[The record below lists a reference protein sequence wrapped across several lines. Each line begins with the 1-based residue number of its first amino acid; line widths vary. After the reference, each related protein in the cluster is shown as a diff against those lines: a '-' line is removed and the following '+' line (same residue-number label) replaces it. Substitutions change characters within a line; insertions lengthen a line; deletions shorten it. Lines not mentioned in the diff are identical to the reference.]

1 MIAAAKA
8 NTIHVF
14 GPPHLV
20 AIALTFLVPIGLV
33 LLARKGDSAR
43 RTRNIARSLALALI
57 LCDLLYR
64 GTGLLTWPLKDFLRE
79 ALPLHI
85 CGVAT
90 YLTAIV
96 LLSRSQFLFEVV
108 YFFGLAGTL
117 QAIITPDEVDAF
129 PSFEFL
135 QFFVRHC
142 LIVIGVL
149 FATCGMAMRPRAR
162 GIIQTF
168 VVGNV
173 YLLVIAGVNYL
184 GGWNYMYLCEKPKSV
199 SPLLF
204 ADWPWYILFL
214 ELVGLVLFTMLYAPF
229 PLARRLRGRKR
240 TASAETSGQGPP
252 APDG

>member
-1 MIAAAKA
+1 MIAVVEAK
-8 NTIHVF
+8 TIDVF

-33 LLARKGDSAR
+33 VLARKGDSAR
-43 RTRNIARSLALALI
+43 RRRDVARTLALALV

-64 GTGLLTWPLKDFLRE
+64 GIALFTWPREDFLRE

-90 YLTAIV
+90 YLTAGV
-96 LLSRSQFLFEVV
+96 LLTRHQLVFELV

-117 QAIITPDEVDAF
+117 QAIVTPDDIEAF

-135 QFFVRHC
+135 QYYVRHC

-149 FATCGMAMRPRAR
+149 FATWGMKMRPRAK
-162 GIIQTF
+162 GILYTF
-168 VVGNV
+168 VLGNA
-173 YLLVIAGVNYL
+173 YLLLIAGVNYL
-184 GGWNYMYLCEKPKSV
+184 GEWNYMYLCEKPKSV

-204 ADWPWYILFL
+204 ADWPWYVLFL
-214 ELVGLVLFTMLYAPF
+214 EPVALLLFALLYAPF
-229 PLARRLRGRKR
+229 PLTERLRRRKR
-240 TASAETSGQGPP
+240 PPGGETPADTSPASNA
-252 APDG
+252 